1 MQSTKLCVFEER
13 VLEIVAA
20 TKNLPGNLATT
31 GELRLPVLTP
41 SHSSSFDPMAGQPR
55 DVARVAFQ
63 VSSP

>member
-31 GELRLPVLTP
+31 GELRLLASALLHFNCLP
-41 SHSSSFDPMAGQPR
+41 
-55 DVARVAFQ
+55 
-63 VSSP
+63 

>member
-31 GELRLPVLTP
+31 GELCFLVGALADSIALVL
-41 SHSSSFDPMAGQPR
+41 MAAQPR
-55 DVARVAFQ
+55 KFADMK
-63 VSSP
+63 